1 MRTAWQ
7 SPRLM
12 TFDRRHTNIID
23 PCLCHYGKSPIRKT
37 GVAAEQGG
45 RTGTPMQNKRTRT
58 AVARQRYNS
67 IQCFRGRCTRQSAVS
82 YR

>member
-1 MRTAWQ
+1 MGQQSKDNRDKCRKRT
-7 SPRLM
+7 
-12 TFDRRHTNIID
+12 TINNKNKTN
-23 PCLCHYGKSPIRKT
+23 KPIKTEQT